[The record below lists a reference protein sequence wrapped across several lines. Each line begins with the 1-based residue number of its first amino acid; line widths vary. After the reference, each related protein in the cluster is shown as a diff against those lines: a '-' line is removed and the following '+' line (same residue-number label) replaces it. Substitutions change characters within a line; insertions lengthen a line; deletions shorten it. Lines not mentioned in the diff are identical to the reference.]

1 MKNSPLRATEG
12 KGGYV
17 ECTSCLYVFLCKC
30 RKLNR
35 GIKSYIWKKKKKK
48 TQITVYG
55 ANFYKTECINYYFE
69 NVDCFH

>member
-1 MKNSPLRATEG
+1 MQK
-12 KGGYV
+12 
-17 ECTSCLYVFLCKC
+17 
-30 RKLNR
+30 
-35 GIKSYIWKKKKKK
+35 IKSWNKITYMQKKKKK